1 MKYHFSVYTNKK
13 TRIDL
18 FLSEIFFDFSRSF
31 IQKIIDKWFVK
42 VNWIILNKNK
52 KISNKDEIFI
62 IIEISETYSKPEKIP
77 LDIVFENK
85 NFAIINKDYW
95 INTHETPWE
104 EWKKWTLV
112 NALLYHIK
120 DLAWI
125 WWEKRPWIVHRLDK
139 NTSWLLVIAKNDKT
153 MQNLQ
158 EKMKNRE
165 TNKYYIAIVSW
176 KVKSK
181 KFKIESDIW
190 RDPESRIKMKINSP
204 INPKKAITHWEIISY
219 LWENFTLLK
228 LKLETW
234 RTHQIRVHLEWI
246 WHSIIWDDVYW
257 NKKIN
262 EFVSKNYNIKRQMLH
277 STVLEFDLSWENFS
291 FFWELK
297 KDMSLFLKKFNFDF
311 EKKDLWI

>member
-1 MKYHFSVYTNKK
+1 MKYHFTAYINKK
-13 TRIDL
+13 TRIDMY
-18 FLSEIFFDFSRSF
+18 LSEVFFSFSRSY
-31 IQKIIDKWFVK
+31 IQKTIDKWFVK
-42 VNWIILNKNK
+42 VNGEVLNKNK
-52 KISNKDEIFI
+52 KIENKDEIILEI
-62 IIEISETYSKPEKIP
+62 ILSETYSKPENIP

-153 MQNLQ
+153 MQSLQ

-165 TNKYYIAIVSW
+165 TEKFYIAIVSW
-176 KVKSK
+176 KVNNK

-190 RDPESRIKMKINSP
+190 RDPNSRIKMKINSP
-204 INPKKAITHWEIISY
+204 INPKNAITYWEVVSY
-219 LWENFTLLK
+219 LWDDFTILK

-234 RTHQIRVHLEWI
+234 RTHQIRVHLSWI
-246 WHSIIWDDVYW
+246 WHPIIWDDVYW
-257 NKKIN
+257 IKKIN
-262 EFVSKNYNIKRQMLH
+262 DFVSQKYQIKRQMLH
-277 STVLEFDLSWENFS
+277 SLVLKFEVNNKNYSFIWEPKN
-291 FFWELK
+291 
-297 KDMSLFLKKFNFDF
+297 DMLIFLKKFNFDF
-311 EKKDLWI
+311 EKNDFWI